1 MINSCRSLFAVPTLT
16 YSVPLPAGM
25 YQRQVAHVRLLGEAY
40 SFRLVDS
47 GVIFNTLHLLVAFG
61 HDAPD
66 TAAALDPP
74 TSFFRIRRVPRSRSD
89 GARAGVLNA

>member
-1 MINSCRSLFAVPTLT
+1 
-16 YSVPLPAGM
+16 M

-47 GVIFNTLHLLVAFG
+47 TVVFDTLHLLVAFG
-61 HDAPD
+61 HDVPD

-74 TSFFRIRRVPRSRSD
+74 TSFFRIRCA
-89 GARAGVLNA
+89 ARLTLS